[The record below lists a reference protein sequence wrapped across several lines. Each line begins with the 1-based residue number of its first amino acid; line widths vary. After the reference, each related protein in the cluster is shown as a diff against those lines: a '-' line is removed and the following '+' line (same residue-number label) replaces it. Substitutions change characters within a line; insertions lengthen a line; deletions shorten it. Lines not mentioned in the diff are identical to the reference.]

1 MGKSVGEV
9 FATLLADLYSI
20 IKVLAKDFVNLGN
33 IIWGALT
40 LNPTKVAESY
50 AELLRANMDYNAE
63 IERNWNMMTKKLGED
78 WNQMIKDMMGGG
90 DKVPSPIPE
99 EVLERLAKGFV
110 ADVRLNVPAED
121 VTGDTKEE
129 IERMWQIQRK
139 VTNQIRQA
147 TMGDLEYKLWA
158 LREETD
164 EFKRQWTEKFG
175 YNQTMLQAMETAYGL
190 TADKIRLLS
199 DQSTQAWLDNQL
211 ENMRQQGATLRE
223 MMEATW
229 EHELRYSADAQRGIE
244 IAIEQRTDR
253 YRTEAQK
260 MYEITT
266 SLADSI
272 EGRFTEGFMSV
283 IKGTESVSD
292 AFKKMASEII
302 YDIIRIQLQQMV
314 VRPLANWLA
323 GAVGMAAMV
332 AHSGGVVG
340 ETPFPKKVV
349 PASTFENA
357 PRLHKGLR
365 NDEYPAILQTGEE
378 VVARGQS
385 RTMNVYQNIDFNGAT
400 FMNEGQLESTMRVV
414 SAQMVER
421 LAPDVIVQN
430 YKNDGKIR
438 DIVRGRR

>member
-1 MGKSVGEV
+1 M
-9 FATLLADLYSI
+9 
-20 IKVLAKDFVNLGN
+20 
-33 IIWGALT
+33 
-40 LNPTKVAESY
+40 
-50 AELLRANMDYNAE
+50 
-63 IERNWNMMTKKLGED
+63 
-78 WNQMIKDMMGGG
+78 
-90 DKVPSPIPE
+90 
-99 EVLERLAKGFV
+99 
-110 ADVRLNVPAED
+110 
-121 VTGDTKEE
+121 
-129 IERMWQIQRK
+129 
-139 VTNQIRQA
+139 
-147 TMGDLEYKLWA
+147 
-158 LREETD
+158 
-164 EFKRQWTEKFG
+164 
-175 YNQTMLQAMETAYGL
+175 
-190 TADKIRLLS
+190 
-199 DQSTQAWLDNQL
+199 
-211 ENMRQQGATLRE
+211 RE